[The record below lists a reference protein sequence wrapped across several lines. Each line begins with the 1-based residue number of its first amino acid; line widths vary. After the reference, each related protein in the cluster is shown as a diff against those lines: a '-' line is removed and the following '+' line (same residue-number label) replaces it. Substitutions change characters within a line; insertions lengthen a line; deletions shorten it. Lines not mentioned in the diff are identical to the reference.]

1 MPRTRADWDE
11 KHWNAGEASA
21 IEASPLARELLPLLP
36 TGPALDLACGR
47 GRHTLLLA
55 ERGQAVT
62 AVDWS
67 PAALDLLERAA
78 AAKGLKVHHGN
89 HGHGGNDDIRPAAKG
104 CGIFSVCADLE
115 KITLPSRVFAL
126 VLCIQYLDRRLMPE
140 IERALQPGGAVL
152 FETYTTAQLAFEGG
166 LRNPDY
172 LLRPGELRRSFPGLE
187 TIFYRELNAGQ
198 GIASILARKPV
209 ESNEG
214 RPRMLKC

>member
-11 KHWNAGEASA
+11 KHGNAGEASA
-21 IEASPLARELLPLLP
+21 SEASALARELLPLLP
-36 TGPALDLACGR
+36 VGPALDLACGR
-47 GRHTLLLA
+47 GRHALLLA

-78 AAKGLKVHHGN
+78 VARGLKVHHGN
-89 HGHGGNDDIRPAAKG
+89 HGHGGNDEIRPAPKG
-104 CGIFSVCADLE
+104 FGILPVCADLE
-115 KITLPSRVFAL
+115 KITVPSRAFAL

-140 IERALQPGGAVL
+140 IERALQRGGTVL
-152 FETYTTAQLAFEGG
+152 FETYTTAQLAFDGG
-166 LRNPDY
+166 PRNPDY

-198 GIASILARKPV
+198 GIASILARKPA
-209 ESNEG
+209 E
-214 RPRMLKC
+214 K